1 MNIKQTLRKMKWIYP
16 LLSRMRWIGGR
27 FAMRFFNRFC
37 GIDSN
42 VVLFSSYSGRSYS
55 DNPRVV
61 SEKLHAL
68 CPDANIVWQMNK
80 NADISDM
87 PDYVKV
93 IPAHSLRALK
103 AYSTARVFVDNMNR
117 PHYMLKFPGQYYIQT
132 WHGDRGFKK
141 VLFDMG
147 TNERFPDGAQMDL
160 AVSGSDFGSRVYR
173 SSLRYEGEIL
183 EIGCPRN
190 DILVK
195 NPPETAAQVRRE
207 LGIPEDVSI
216 LMYAPTFRNKIAGSK
231 ISALL
236 SLENLRVHIESV
248 TGKKWICLSRGHML
262 TKGVNSDA
270 AIDVS
275 SYPDTSKLL
284 LITDILISDYS
295 SIAGD
300 FMLLGRPAIFYQ
312 PDLQDYLSERGLYF
326 NPDESPL
333 VVAHSE
339 EELLD
344 ILAAPRD
351 WAQNCRDVL
360 DFFGSHET
368 GRASEIITERISA
381 ILKNKK
387 A

>member
-1 MNIKQTLRKMKWIYP
+1 MSIKQTIRKMKWLYP

-27 FAMRFFNRFC
+27 FAMRAFNRIY

-42 VVLFSSYSGRSYS
+42 AVLFSSYSGRSYS
-55 DNPRVV
+55 DNPMCI
-61 SEKLHAL
+61 SEALHQVCL
-68 CPDANIVWQMNK
+68 DAQIFWQLK
-80 NADISDM
+80 KGTFLDGI

-103 AYSTARVFVDNMNR
+103 AYSTARVFVDNINR

-147 TNERFPDGAQMDL
+147 TNERFPDGEQMDL
-160 AVSGSDFGSRVYR
+160 AISGSDFGSRVYR
-173 SSLRYEGEIL
+173 SSLKYKGEVL

-195 NPPETAAQVRRE
+195 NPPETSAQVRRE

-236 SLENLRVHIESV
+236 SLETLRTHLESV
-248 TGKKWICLSRGHML
+248 TGEKWICLSRGHML

-284 LITDILISDYS
+284 LITDMLISDYS

-333 VVAHSE
+333 VVAHNE

-344 ILAAPRD
+344 IIATPRD

-360 DFFGSHET
+360 DFFGTHET
-368 GRASEIITERISA
+368 GRASEIIAERISA
-381 ILKNKK
+381 VLKDKK